1 MWQTGGNSSDGRIAL
16 LDELLFPAELHV
28 HIDQVERSEQTIT
41 IRIRSTRDVGVC
53 PACGQESRR
62 IHSVYQRSPKDLPIV
77 GYAVQLLTGVRRY
90 FCDNTGCERRTFA
103 EQFPGFLTPKSQR
116 TQRLISQHQ
125 AIAFALG
132 GEAGQQL
139 CASSGM
145 SISADTLIRAIRR
158 TPDQAVPTPRVLGID
173 DWAKRKGQ
181 DYGTILVDLETRQP
195 VDVLDSRT
203 VEAVADWLKAHPGV
217 EKVSRDRGSE
227 YIKGVS
233 EGAPDAEPIADRWHL
248 LSNLREALVI
258 LLEKKPAALKAAAQA
273 TPVESAQEPLPD
285 NGAPPPTVEE
295 NQQHPV
301 SSAETQA
308 AGEIV
313 SLAQQEKATRRARR
327 QARFEQVH
335 AVYATVG
342 SIREVARQLHMSRR
356 AVKRYLNAEACP
368 QYPEGSA
375 RHSKLAPYLKSLQER
390 WQAGCT
396 NASQLWREIRQDGF
410 TGSRGLVARWA
421 AQERQ
426 RLPGPIRYR
435 RQQDATFQSLPLPT
449 PPVIPWS
456 AKRASWLI
464 VKKPPDLTDE
474 EKEALDRMI
483 QADSQVALGVNL
495 AKQFATIVRHR
506 QENELD
512 GWLESVRTSGL
523 PALLSFAN
531 GLQKDLTAVRN
542 ALHYAWSQ
550 GQTEGQVNRLKFIK
564 RSMYGRANFD
574 LLRKRVLARRTPT

>member
-1 MWQTGGNSSDGRIAL
+1 M
-16 LDELLFPAELHV
+16 LDELLFPAELQV
-28 HIDQVERSEQTIT
+28 SIDQVERSEQTIT
-41 IRIRSTRDVGVC
+41 IRIGSTRKAAVC

-62 IHSVYQRSPKDLPIV
+62 IHSVYHRSPKDLPIV
-77 GYAVQLLTGVRRY
+77 GYAVQLRAGVRRY
-90 FCDNTGCERRTFA
+90 FCDNPVCGQRTFA
-103 EQFPGFLTPKSQR
+103 EQFPGFLAPKSRR

-139 CASSGM
+139 CASSAM

-203 VEAVADWLKAHPGV
+203 VEAVVDWLKAHPGV

-227 YIKGVS
+227 YVKGVS
-233 EGAPDAEPIADRWHL
+233 EGAPEAEPIADRWHL
-248 LSNLREALVI
+248 LSNLREALVT
-258 LLEKKPAALKAAAQA
+258 LLEKKPAVLKAAAQV
-273 TPVESAQEPLPD
+273 TLVESVQEP
-285 NGAPPPTVEE
+285 PPANDATDTPAEE
-295 NQQHPV
+295 NQQSPV
-301 SSAETQA
+301 SNPNTQEP
-308 AGEIV
+308 GEIIHV
-313 SLAQQEKATRRARR
+313 AQQEKAARRERR

-356 AVKRYLNAEACP
+356 AVKRYLNADACP
-368 QYPEGSA
+368 QYPEGSV
-375 RHSKLAPYLKSLQER
+375 RRSKLTPYLKPLQDR

-396 NASQLWREIRQDGF
+396 NASQLWREIRRDGF

-421 AQERQ
+421 AQERK

-435 RQQDATFQSLPLPT
+435 RQQEATFQALPLPT

-483 QADSQVALGVNL
+483 QADPQVALGVDL
-495 AKQFATIVRHR
+495 ARQLATIVRHR
-506 QENELD
+506 QENKLN
-512 GWLESVRTSGL
+512 GWLESVKNSGL

-531 GLQKDLTAVRN
+531 GLQKDVTAVRN
-542 ALHYAWSQ
+542 ALRYAWSQ